1 MAFGGSGLIRGFSFG
16 GSGLIR
22 GFSFGGSG
30 LIRGFSFGGSG
41 LIRWKL
47 LYYIILPARYGN
59 KFSSNHL
66 PKMYMPCQ
74 MNLHPFSATLN
85 FVFLP
90 LIEAVLRN
98 EPISN
103 LFNKIYSLYVEK

>member
-1 MAFGGSGLIRGFSFG
+1 MD
-16 GSGLIR
+16 
-22 GFSFGGSG
+22 FGGSG

-103 LFNKIYSLYVEK
+103 LFNKIYSLYVEKRTNHKPVQQDLQSLC